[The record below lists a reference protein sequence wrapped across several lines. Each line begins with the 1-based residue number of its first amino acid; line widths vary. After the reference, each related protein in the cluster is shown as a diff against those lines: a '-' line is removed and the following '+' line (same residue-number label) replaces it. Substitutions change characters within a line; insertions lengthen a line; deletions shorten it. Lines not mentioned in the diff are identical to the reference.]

1 MRISRKELKAV
12 NAADQ
17 KTLAKVS
24 KENWILKEMIDK
36 MMPDFK
42 VFERTISGD
51 STEVLGLLLADDMKF
66 SKQFKQTISNLD
78 ADNLILLNQV
88 EVLEEDRDGLE
99 ENLVTL
105 RATIRNKI
113 IDKELEITAKKL
125 EVDAKGYKETSD
137 MYKGLYEQNQ
147 LEYGVIV
154 EQHMGNLKDLNVI
167 VRQSDELDKEMY
179 KGVIKDLKD
188 VSLEIA
194 KNNKVQVVVPELT
207 VSQE

>member
-179 KGVIKDLKD
+179 
-188 VSLEIA
+188 
-194 KNNKVQVVVPELT
+194 
-207 VSQE
+207 